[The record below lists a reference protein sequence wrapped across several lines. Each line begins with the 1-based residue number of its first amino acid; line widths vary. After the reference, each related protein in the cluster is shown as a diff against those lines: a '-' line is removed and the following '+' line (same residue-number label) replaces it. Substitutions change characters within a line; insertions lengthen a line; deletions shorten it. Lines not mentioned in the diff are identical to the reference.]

1 MKMNFLTCQ
10 TSQRIHARAIY
21 VHFDIIYLKM
31 TDDKEVMRVYSYE
44 VKKTLEPQHVFFYM
58 TRLELSSICTSYD
71 PRQGPTDAPERPSG
85 ASISLHRAEKGRQ
98 GFYIFG
104 SDMM

>member
-1 MKMNFLTCQ
+1 MF
-10 TSQRIHARAIY
+10 
-21 VHFDIIYLKM
+21 
-31 TDDKEVMRVYSYE
+31 VYI
-44 VKKTLEPQHVFFYM
+44 

-71 PRQGPTDAPERPSG
+71 PGQGPTDAPERPSG

-104 SDMM
+104 SDMMWHLKFEKLCLISISSLFMNVSWQ